1 MNSNRTYRRKMLNF
15 SIKREMQF
23 RMIGKIF
30 LLLFVSLLLSNLI
43 FYYFANQE
51 VTSSFQLF
59 HVKALNF
66 LDFLLPVILSSFA
79 ISLVV
84 GAFGSLFFPLQIV
97 GGIHRIESDLQK
109 VIDSGDLTLQIKLRE
124 DDQVDSLAN
133 QINLLLNNL
142 REKVGTISRGLEQ
155 VEHSLAKEVVD
166 NNPDRLS
173 SARKT
178 CNQLRDELKQMIF

>member
-1 MNSNRTYRRKMLNF
+1 MKPNRTNRRKILNF
-15 SIKREMQF
+15 SVKREMQF

-30 LLLFVSLLLSNLI
+30 LLLFVSLLLSSLI

-84 GAFGSLFFPLQIV
+84 GAVGSLFFPLQIV
-97 GGIHRIESDLQK
+97 GGVHRIESDLQK
-109 VIDSGDLTLQIKLRE
+109 VIDKGDLTLQIKLR
-124 DDQVDSLAN
+124 DNDQVDSLAS
-133 QINLLLNNL
+133 QVNLLLNNL

-155 VEHSLAKEVVD
+155 VEHSLAEEVVV
-166 NNPDRLS
+166 NNSDRLS
-173 SARKT
+173 AVQKT
-178 CNQLRDELKQMIF
+178 CKQLRDELKQMNF